1 MKSYRQIAA
10 VVWSIAI
17 VHHPAS
23 VFAQMS
29 ESDSTLRRKAQALVN
44 AAIEQGRFSG
54 VALLARN
61 GAPLV
66 AVAGGLADPERGTSV
81 AIDTRFNLASG
92 DKLFTKI
99 AILQLVQAGRLALAD
114 TVGKFL
120 PDYDSPAVRQQV
132 TVEHLLRHRSGL
144 GSYWGEAFL
153 RQRTRMRNLADL
165 VTLFEH
171 VEPAFEPGS
180 RMQYS
185 NNGYVLLGRIVE
197 VVTGGSF
204 YDYVAAHIFE
214 PAGMTRTAYLSIEEW
229 PADKAIGYTT
239 SDSLAAMTPGT
250 PPPPGAE
257 RVPNTWSLA
266 FRGSS
271 AGGGYSTA
279 ADLLALDAALRRG
292 TLVDPALLDRFT
304 AAAPGG
310 RRVLA
315 NGGGPGANFELVRI
329 GDYTIIVLSN
339 YDPPAATRIQQQLIA
354 LLGGS

>member
-10 VVWSIAI
+10 VVWSIA
-17 VHHPAS
+17 VVYPAS
-23 VFAQMS
+23 GFAQTS
-29 ESDSTLRRKAQALVN
+29 EPDSTLRREAQALLN

-54 VALLARN
+54 AALLAQN

-66 AVAGGLADPERGTSV
+66 AVGGGLADRERVTS
-81 AIDTRFNLASG
+81 ITLDTRFNLASG

-180 RMQYS
+180 RIDRKS
-185 NNGYVLLGRIVE
+185 
-197 VVTGGSF
+197 VV
-204 YDYVAAHIFE
+204 
-214 PAGMTRTAYLSIEEW
+214 
-229 PADKAIGYTT
+229 
-239 SDSLAAMTPGT
+239 
-250 PPPPGAE
+250 
-257 RVPNTWSLA
+257 
-266 FRGSS
+266 
-271 AGGGYSTA
+271 
-279 ADLLALDAALRRG
+279 
-292 TLVDPALLDRFT
+292 
-304 AAAPGG
+304 
-310 RRVLA
+310 
-315 NGGGPGANFELVRI
+315 
-329 GDYTIIVLSN
+329 
-339 YDPPAATRIQQQLIA
+339 
-354 LLGGS
+354 